1 MSKQISSQQ
10 TTTAGNYRRSKFKST
25 MSDCLN
31 YPINEDKKH
40 IRKKTPFYKDPTE
53 KEFIP
58 KFNDPNKNKLQ
69 TYSCFGN
76 ENLKKIN
83 DYSIK
88 KDKSN
93 SNIIDGDLNITT
105 SIKGNPNK
113 SISKN
118 ETSNFKYNILNN
130 TPNKTNELKFNK
142 TITSP
147 NKTKEIRK
155 HPTQSNIFNDKEK
168 TNLNN
173 NYIHIKSNNLKSM
186 YLQKTQKKLDIIS
199 NKPIE
204 DKKICMKLNNNVHKE
219 TNNDGE
225 EENKKEKR
233 SKSAFNTKIESL
245 SKSRIFNHN
254 DKDNSSSI
262 YSPKKETELKSYT
275 ITVEKDY
282 DVHSIKKE
290 FLKSGLHIV
299 NMKPNYN
306 ILNNSNNNSISFSLR
321 KIKSKTKLN
330 DQVLD
335 SVIRKVFEKT
345 EKLKENHIK
354 TYFPKPLCPL
364 FSKSKSISNIKL
376 TNTTDRLKNKVI
388 QHSLTYKNLHVQS
401 QISTKSNS
409 KFSFNNSLNFK
420 RSYSIK

>member
-1 MSKQISSQQ
+1 MSKQISTQQ

-31 YPINEDKKH
+31 YPINEDKKP
-40 IRKKTPFYKDPTE
+40 IRKKTPFYKDSND

-58 KFNDPNKNKLQ
+58 KFNNPNKNKLQ

-76 ENLKKIN
+76 EHLKKIN

-93 SNIIDGDLNITT
+93 SHIVDGDSNI
-105 SIKGNPNK
+105 SILIKGNPIK
-113 SISKN
+113 SNNKN
-118 ETSNFKYNILNN
+118 ETSHIKYNILNN
-130 TPNKTNELKFNK
+130 TPNKSELKFNK

-147 NKTKEIRK
+147 YKTKEIRK

-173 NYIHIKSNNLKSM
+173 NYIHIKSNNLKGM
-186 YLQKTQKKLDIIS
+186 YLQKNNKKMNIIS

-204 DKKICMKLNNNVHKE
+204 DKRIFMKLNSNLQKE
-219 TNNDGE
+219 SVEE
-225 EENKKEKR
+225 EENKKERR

-245 SKSRIFNHN
+245 SKSRIFNHE
-254 DKDNSSSI
+254 DNSSI
-262 YSPKKETELKSYT
+262 YSPNKETELKSYT

-282 DVHSIKKE
+282 DVHNIKKE

-335 SVIRKVFEKT
+335 SVIRKVFDKT

-376 TNTTDRLKNKVI
+376 TNTADKLKNKVI

-409 KFSFNNSLNFK
+409 KFSFNNSFNLK
-420 RSYSIK
+420 KSYSIKSK